1 MATMN
6 DKNEKLP
13 GINESYRLLRFEYAF
28 RQVGFIVLLS
38 IIIAAIAGLFSSGI
52 VSDTEKTNSAK
63 SLTLNYERFARRQT
77 ESRLQLTFPVN
88 SEGKYTV
95 SMTSES
101 SDAYEPGSVWPQPD
115 SMYSRGNTL
124 YFVYNHL
131 DKSPHFSV
139 WLFITPTRGGKWH
152 NVIRVNNLPDIPFW
166 QFIYP

>member
-1 MATMN
+1 M
-6 DKNEKLP
+6 
-13 GINESYRLLRFEYAF
+13 
-28 RQVGFIVLLS
+28 
-38 IIIAAIAGLFSSGI
+38 
-52 VSDTEKTNSAK
+52 
-63 SLTLNYERFARRQT
+63 
-77 ESRLQLTFPVN
+77 
-88 SEGKYTV
+88 

-131 DKSPHFSV
+131 EKSPHFAV

>member
-1 MATMN
+1 M
-6 DKNEKLP
+6 
-13 GINESYRLLRFEYAF
+13 
-28 RQVGFIVLLS
+28 
-38 IIIAAIAGLFSSGI
+38 
-52 VSDTEKTNSAK
+52 
-63 SLTLNYERFARRQT
+63 
-77 ESRLQLTFPVN
+77 
-88 SEGKYTV
+88 

-139 WLFITPTRGGKWH
+139 WLFITSTRGGKWH